1 MPANKSN
8 PVRTPSVK
16 GANPYMTPE
25 AEAVIA
31 SAPEPEAIT
40 DTVISDDMTFS
51 ATVEFMADEP
61 ASDYPKVFYNPK
73 VIDEQFMVAGSPYR
87 KRFVRGRFVAN
98 SLADEQAARKALA
111 AYGRDRADRWQG
123 EDRTVAWNCKKCGFG
138 PCYLDQARYDH
149 EFYSGH

>member
-1 MPANKSN
+1 MPAPKSN

-31 SAPEPEAIT
+31 LSE
-40 DTVISDDMTFS
+40 
-51 ATVEFMADEP
+51 
-61 ASDYPKVFYNPK
+61 YPKVFYNPK
-73 VIDEQFMVAGSPYR
+73 VMDEQFMVAGSPYR
-87 KRFVRGRFVAN
+87 KRFVRGRFVATN
-98 SLADEQAARKALA
+98 AADEQAARKALA
-111 AYGRDRADRWQG
+111 AYGRDRAERWQG
-123 EDRTVAWNCKKCGFG
+123 EDRSVPWTCKKCGFG

>member
-1 MPANKSN
+1 MPAPKSN

-31 SAPEPEAIT
+31 SAPESDEEIIREAIT
-40 DTVISDDMTFS
+40 VQP
-51 ATVEFMADEP
+51 DELTEP
-61 ASDYPKVFYNPK
+61 LSEYPKVFYNPK
-73 VIDEQFMVAGSPYR
+73 VMDEQFMVAGSPYR

-111 AYGRDRADRWQG
+111 AYGRDRAERWQG
-123 EDRTVAWNCKKCGFG
+123 EDRSVPWNCKKCGFG